1 MTAQAGPPDA
11 RVVEDWLAG
20 DPDGDDRAEIEALR
34 TDPQA
39 GAALA
44 ARFAAPLAFGT
55 AGLRG
60 PLRAGPAGM
69 NTATVIRATAGLA
82 AFLAARGAAGT
93 PVVVGHD
100 ARHRSADFA
109 RAVAEVLAGAG
120 HAVTLL
126 PRALPTPVL
135 AFAVRHT
142 QAAAGVQVTASHN
155 PAGDNGYKVYLAGGL
170 PLAAPDDRAIEQA
183 IADAPPAALV
193 PRSPVAPADDTLVE
207 RYLTAVAGL
216 PRLPARPL
224 RIALTAVHG
233 VGGAPAVAAL
243 RRAGYAD
250 VHVVAAQHEPDP
262 DFPTAGRP
270 NPEEPGVCDL
280 LLARAAEVGADVAI
294 ALDPDADRCAV
305 GVAGPD
311 GRWRMLTGDETGLL
325 MAAHVLADPRP
336 EDSAAADTVSPLV
349 ATTLVSAPLL
359 PALASA
365 RGARGA
371 VTPTGFKHLMR
382 AGAGLVYAYEEALG
396 MAVAPDLVADKDGIS
411 AAVRVCEYA
420 ADLRARGRTLH
431 GALSELAA
439 ELGPWAGHAVS
450 VRLPTPDLIAAGM
463 SRIRTDA
470 PRVLAGV
477 PVTMTDLARADTEE
491 VVDAVAFEG
500 TGSGAAA
507 GDLRLRAVLRPS
519 GTEPK
524 LKVYLHARL
533 SPGAPAGAGEQH
545 RKRLRG
551 VLDVA
556 ARELTALIGGG

>member
-1 MTAQAGPPDA
+1 MTGQGAPDP
-11 RVVEDWLAG
+11 RVVDAWLAG
-20 DPDGDDRAEIEALR
+20 DPDAADRAEIAALR
-34 TDPQA
+34 TDPQG

-82 AFLAARGAAGT
+82 AFLAGQGAAGT

-135 AFAVRHT
+135 AFAVRRT
-142 QAAAGVQVTASHN
+142 GAAAGVQVTASHN

-170 PLAAPDDRAIEQA
+170 PLASPDDRAVEQA
-183 IADAPPAALV
+183 ITDAPPAVSV
-193 PRSPVAPADDTLVE
+193 PRTPVLPADDTLVE

-233 VGGAPAVAAL
+233 VGGDPAVAVL

-262 DFPTAGRP
+262 DFPTAPRP

-305 GVAGPD
+305 GAADAD

-336 EDSAAADTVSPLV
+336 ETSASPVAPPLV

-359 PALASA
+359 PALAAA
-365 RGARGA
+365 RGARSA

-382 AGAGLVYAYEEALG
+382 AGRGLVYAYEEALG

-431 GALSELAA
+431 GALTALAG
-439 ELGPWAGHAVS
+439 ELGPWAGSGVS
-450 VRLPTPDLIAAGM
+450 VQLPTLELITAGM
-463 SRIRTDA
+463 TRIRTAA
-470 PRVLAGV
+470 PHVLAGV
-477 PVTMTDLARADTEE
+477 PVTMTDLAR
-491 VVDAVAFEG
+491 EG
-500 TGSGAAA
+500 TGPVFDAVVLDGTGDGAET
-507 GDLRLRAVLRPS
+507 GGLRLRAVLRPS

-524 LKVYLHARL
+524 LKIYLHARL
-533 SPGAPAGAGEQH
+533 SPGAPAGAGEEH
-545 RKRLRG
+545 RERLHE
-551 VLDVA
+551 VLGRA
-556 ARELTALIGGG
+556 ARELTALIGAH